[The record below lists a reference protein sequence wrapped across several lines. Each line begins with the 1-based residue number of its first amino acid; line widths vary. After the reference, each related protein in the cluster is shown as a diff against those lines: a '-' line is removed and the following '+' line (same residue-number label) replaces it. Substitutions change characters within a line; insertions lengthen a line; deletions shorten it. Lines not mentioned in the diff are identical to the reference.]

1 MTHEE
6 ITKHLQE
13 KFAGE
18 VRGADGYMNMAEA
31 AERMG
36 EESLAKG
43 LYMMAKDEY
52 SHADFIA
59 DTMKERGVAATQ
71 EDWEAFQKLTE
82 RVKPLFC

>member
-18 VRGADGYMNMAEA
+18 VHGADGYLNMAEA

-36 EESLAKG
+36 KYELAEG
-43 LYMMAKDEY
+43 LYEMAKDEY

-59 DTMKERGVAATQ
+59 DTMKEHGVAASK
-71 EDWEAFQKLTE
+71 EEWEAFEALTE
-82 RVKPLFC
+82 RIKPLFC